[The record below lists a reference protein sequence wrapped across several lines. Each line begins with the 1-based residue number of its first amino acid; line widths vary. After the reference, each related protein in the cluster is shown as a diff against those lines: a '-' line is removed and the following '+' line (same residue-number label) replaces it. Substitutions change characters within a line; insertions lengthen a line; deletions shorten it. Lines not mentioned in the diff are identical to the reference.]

1 MKICQIIASRG
12 EGGLEKHVRE
22 LSSELQRQGHDV
34 VVFGE
39 ESYLKTL
46 PDSLTQMKVN
56 FALSRHNPFLLLQ
69 LLYKLRQCRCDII
82 HAQANKAAS
91 LINTLRRWLPCP
103 IVGTLHNVKRNTRMF
118 LALDHIITVSRHL
131 AEKLPADK
139 TTVIYNGISP
149 PPCKPLDLTDL
160 FDLSPEPPL
169 VCAVGRLVKAKG
181 FDVLLEAVNGL
192 PINLLIVGE
201 GPERQ
206 NLARQISELKF
217 PTRCLLLG
225 HRNDIPSLLASS
237 DAVII
242 SSRRE
247 GFSYVFCEALFC
259 ESRVLST
266 DVPIPNELLPG
277 ELIVPINDAA
287 SLRERLQ
294 SLLQSPEQWSAL
306 MRESHLF
313 AKEHLTLNAMGKRT
327 EEVYRQAVVAIKS
340 R

>member
-22 LSSELQRQGHDV
+22 LSSELQRHGHDV

-39 ESYLKTL
+39 ASYLRTL
-46 PDSLTQMKVN
+46 PEHLSKTEVN
-56 FALSRHNPFLLLQ
+56 FGLSRHNPFLVLQ
-69 LLYKLRQCRCDII
+69 LLNKLRRCKCDVI

-91 LINTLRRWLPCP
+91 LISMLRRWLPCP
-103 IVGTLHNVKRNTRMF
+103 VVGTLHNIKRNTSMF

-131 AEKLPADK
+131 AEKLPAEK

-149 PPCKPLDLTDL
+149 PPCRPLKLMEL
-160 FDLSPEPPL
+160 FDLPAEQPF
-169 VCAVGRLVKAKG
+169 VCAAGRLVKAKG

-192 PINLLIVGE
+192 PVNLLIVGE

-206 NLARQISELKF
+206 NLERQISGIRH

-225 HRNDIPSLLASS
+225 HRNDIPGLLASS
-237 DAVII
+237 DAVVI

-277 ELIVPINDAA
+277 ALIVPTNDAA
-287 SLRERLQ
+287 SLRDRLQ
-294 SLLQSPEQWSAL
+294 SMLQSPEKWSTL
-306 MRESHLF
+306 MREAHLF
-313 AKEHLTLNAMGKRT
+313 AKQNLTLNAMGKKT
-327 EEVYRQAVVAIKS
+327 LAVYGQVVPAKEI
-340 R
+340 